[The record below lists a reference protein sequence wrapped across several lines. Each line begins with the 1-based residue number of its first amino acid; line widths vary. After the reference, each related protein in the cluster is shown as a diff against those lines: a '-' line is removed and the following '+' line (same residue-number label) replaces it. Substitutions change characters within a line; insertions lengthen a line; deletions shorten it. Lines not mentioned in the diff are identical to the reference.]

1 MTSYEDSAVSD
12 LLNFEFKILADPV
25 NSFRHPLRL
34 PEHRLAA
41 ASGDSARIR
50 IWQTD
55 AVTKLVLASTSPARL
70 ALLRAG
76 GIEPVTIAPGVDEEQ
91 AVERAT
97 AASLIS
103 NTAQMVQ
110 FLAKAKAEAV
120 VDRIEAQGALII
132 GCDSSLEF
140 DGEALGK
147 PHEPEVA
154 IERWRQMRGRAG
166 TLYSGHWVIDNR
178 NPQPGVM
185 PPAAGRTSSTI
196 VHFADI
202 SDAEIEA
209 YVATR
214 EPLKVAGAFT
224 IDGIGGAFIRS
235 IEGDSHT
242 VVGLS
247 LTTLRDLT
255 LQLGVEYSSLWRVSQ

>member
-1 MTSYEDSAVSD
+1 M
-12 LLNFEFKILADPV
+12 
-25 NSFRHPLRL
+25 
-34 PEHRLAA
+34 
-41 ASGDSARIR
+41 
-50 IWQTD
+50 
-55 AVTKLVLASTSPARL
+55 TKLVLASTSPARL
-70 ALLRAG
+70 ALLKAG
-76 GIEPVTIAPGVDEEQ
+76 GIDPVTIAPGVDEDA

-97 AASLIS
+97 AMGLIS
-103 NTAQMVQ
+103 GTAEMVQ

-120 VDRIEAQGALII
+120 LDRIEAQNALII

-140 DGEALGK
+140 EGQALGK
-147 PHEPEVA
+147 PHEPQVA
-154 IERWRQMRGRAG
+154 IDRWKQMRGRAG

-178 NPQPGVM
+178 NPKPGAL
-185 PPAAGRTSSTI
+185 PPATGRTSSTI

-202 SDAEIEA
+202 SDAEIDA

-247 LTTLRDLT
+247 LATLRDLS
-255 LQLGVEYSSLWRVSQ
+255 LKLGVEYSSLWRVSQ